1 MAGSAYTHIMTSTTI
16 SAVMIGKVTDLGNNR
31 SAIRKSPVDGPVAI
45 DSFGPVGDEHSDPN
59 HGGVEKAV
67 LHYAFDH
74 YESFGRE
81 FPKAVEHLKKP
92 GAFGENLSSSGITED
107 NICIGDIYRI
117 GGTLLQVAQP
127 RQPCWKLGW
136 LAQASRIP
144 HRMQETGW
152 TGWYYRVLRE
162 GTIEAGNEMIL
173 EERINEKWPVS
184 RLAIGIYAAPLDRVF
199 LEEVL
204 KIEKL
209 GSEWRRVAERRLE
222 TGVIEPWTG
231 RLELKG

>member
-1 MAGSAYTHIMTSTTI
+1 
-16 SAVMIGKVTDLGNNR
+16 
-31 SAIRKSPVDGPVAI
+31 
-45 DSFGPVGDEHSDPN
+45 
-59 HGGVEKAV
+59 
-67 LHYAFDH
+67 
-74 YESFGRE
+74 
-81 FPKAVEHLKKP
+81 
-92 GAFGENLSSSGITED
+92 
-107 NICIGDIYRI
+107 
-117 GGTLLQVAQP
+117 
-127 RQPCWKLGW
+127 
-136 LAQASRIP
+136 
-144 HRMQETGW
+144 MQDTGW